1 MIKQFIILKEELMM
15 R

>member
-1 MIKQFIILKEELMM
+1 MIYKQFIILKT